1 MTTDLLP
8 VSHVGVVTQDS
19 PANGHLLQTGHAAHE
34 AHTGDAGLHLLDPH
48 CSSATQRIS
57 GVHLLPDDH
66 RCSESH
72 QPSVV
77 GHTSPPTST
86 NTVSAPVVLPSG
98 WVELRIC
105 ADLFARAQAERIAV
119 ANMLRHTD
127 SDAFGHHLEA
137 LERTEHAAKLM
148 LRRCYRRVVPA
159 ELRELQKNTPGLGE
173 DSYARI
179 LGHLGDPYIATPHW
193 WEGAGTNR
201 VLMQGDPY
209 VRTISQLW
217 AYCGHGDPA
226 RKKRKGMTAEEAF
239 AMGNPS
245 LKMLVHLQAEWGMRQ
260 KDGTPLRDAYTS
272 ARDKAEDKVHTVEC
286 VRCGPSGKP
295 AQPGTPWSKA
305 HQHAHALRIVGKE
318 ILRAM
323 WLARHEVESS
333 K

>member
-8 VSHVGVVTQDS
+8 VSHLTDATQVEA
-19 PANGHLLQTGHAAHE
+19 ANGHLLQAGHALSATQ
-34 AHTGDAGLHLLDPH
+34 ARDAGLHLLDPH
-48 CSSATQRIS
+48 FCVETQVPS
-57 GVHLLPDDH
+57 GVHLLPDDQET
-66 RCSESH
+66 SVAH
-72 QPSVV
+72 QESVV
-77 GHTSPPTST
+77 GHTSPPTPT
-86 NTVSAPVVLPSG
+86 NTDTSPTDTASG

-193 WEGAGTNR
+193 WEGTGTNR

-239 AMGNPS
+239 AMGSPS

-260 KDGTPLRDAYTS
+260 KDGTPLRDAYTT

-323 WLARHEVESS
+323 WLARHEVES
-333 K
+333 KK